1 MLAAEF
7 SWRMSAKITFPYPS
21 TKKQVYSIP
30 KGIYFHYNN
39 TKRALGFHGNILEV
53 RRYFHLRCVQT
64 HSFFILKKNFSCFGL
79 SCLDLFLQQVGLF
92 CRLPTVGGWF
102 GMAAGWAA
110 RAQAAFYCCALS
122 HATGLA
128 AEKGNV
134 TPWLSQPQPSL
145 GNSLHRPEEPQIT
158 LPLGK
163 SLEAQNHK
171 AILGSFSIFWLKLDS
186 PELVSQ
192 GLNYIIKASNLI

>member
-1 MLAAEF
+1 MC
-7 SWRMSAKITFPYPS
+7 P
-21 TKKQVYSIP
+21 
-30 KGIYFHYNN
+30 N
-39 TKRALGFHGNILEV
+39 
-53 RRYFHLRCVQT
+53 
-64 HSFFILKKNFSCFGL
+64 SFFLILKKKKFSCFGL
-79 SCLDLFLQQVGLF
+79 SCLDLFLQQMGLF
-92 CRLPTVGGWF
+92 CWLPTVRVWF
-102 GMAAGWAA
+102 GMAAGWVA
-110 RAQAAFYCCALS
+110 RAQASFYCCTLS